1 MFGAVEII
9 WTGTSVN
16 AFLWLVP
23 HMSYN
28 NYTFLQCIATVVT
41 SVGVLWHIPYTDG
54 TEMKGHILFH

>member
-23 HMSYN
+23 HMLYN

-41 SVGVLWHIPYTDG
+41 SVGVL
-54 TEMKGHILFH
+54 